1 MRRAHRL
8 LTVSLLISST
18 AIVTAAET
26 GATAAQAGAMAT
38 HAESTA
44 TQAGVTATHAESTA
58 TQAGVTAAQAGS
70 TAAQAGVTATH
81 AGATATQA
89 GPAQSPIAGG
99 GAPPGSVISSS
110 VAALPKEL
118 AGAATGR
125 FVKYVTTDVRG
136 ERITATGLVLT
147 PRTNRKDNVVVW
159 AHGTTGLA
167 DRCAPSTHQDV
178 FWPEA
183 RAAVAELLS
192 RGWTVAAPDYPGLG
206 TPQPHP
212 YLIGASEGRSIID
225 SVRAARRLNPSLS
238 AKYAID
244 GHSQGGQGALF
255 ANQLAPSYDGDLQ
268 LRGTAGI
275 APVSN
280 VDVLAPQIP
289 GTPGQGYLVMGVY
302 GLSAVEPSFRPA
314 DVLAAPARQRA
325 GVLET
330 GCLTEILAAYAPLTA
345 TQLLNGG
352 QLPDAWVAKLAH
364 YDNPAQTAPSAPI
377 LIVQGTADE
386 AVPAAVT
393 DILVDQL
400 DDYRPVRYDK
410 LPGQTHDGAVFAST
424 ETVADWI
431 ADRLR

>member
-1 MRRAHRL
+1 MRRVHRL
-8 LTVSLLISST
+8 LAASLLIGS
-18 AIVTAAET
+18 AV
-26 GATAAQAGAMAT
+26 
-38 HAESTA
+38 
-44 TQAGVTATHAESTA
+44 VTATSPATSPAAAAALAAAEA
-58 TQAGVTAAQAGS
+58 EPAHPPVVAA
-70 TAAQAGVTATH
+70 
-81 AGATATQA
+81 
-89 GPAQSPIAGG
+89 PGG
-99 GAPPGSVISSS
+99 GQGGAAPGGGQDGAAPGTVISSS
-110 VAALPKEL
+110 PATLPKEL
-118 AGAATGR
+118 AAAATGR
-125 FVKYVTTDVRG
+125 LVKYVTTDVRG

-147 PRTNRKDNVVVW
+147 PRANRKDHVVVW

-167 DRCAPSTHQDV
+167 DRCAPSTHLDV

-206 TPQPHP
+206 TPQAHP
-212 YLIGASEGRSIID
+212 YLIGGSEGRSIID
-225 SVRAARRLNPSLS
+225 SVRAARRLNPSLGT
-238 AKYAID
+238 KYAID

-268 LRGTAGI
+268 LRGTASI

-302 GLSAVEPSFRPA
+302 GLNAVEPSFRPA

-345 TQLLNGG
+345 AQLLNGG
-352 QLPDAWVAKLAH
+352 QLPAAWVAKLAH
-364 YDNPAQTAPSAPI
+364 YDNPGQTAPSAPI

-400 DDYRPVRYDK
+400 DDYRPIRYDK

-431 ADRLR
+431 GDRLR